1 RRQALREVRARSLHG
16 LLRCSLAAGALD
28 EALAH
33 AGAAQRAYGRG
44 HPRLPELQHDLA
56 RLLVLRGRHDRAL
69 PLLRRLLSVFTDP
82 PRAAV
87 THALLAHAAAGLGEA
102 ATYERSWAEAWA
114 LLDERGAGP
123 AAATVLL
130 HLGKAA
136 DLAED
141 WLRARMVGERFA
153 SLALELRSGRNALE
167 ISRMQTPTAK

>member
-1 RRQALREVRARSLHG
+1 MTGSPESGDCEQEIALLAVSRFSLVKN
-16 LLRCSLAAGALD
+16 
-28 EALAH
+28 
-33 AGAAQRAYGRG
+33 AAQRAYGRG
-44 HPRLPELQHDLA
+44 HPRLPELHHDLA

-69 PLLRRLLSVFTDP
+69 PLLRRLLGVFTDP

-136 DLAED
+136 ALTED
-141 WLRARMVGERFA
+141 WLRVGGGGN
-153 SLALELRSGRNALE
+153 SDS
-167 ISRMQTPTAK
+167 S